1 MQAWR
6 RGEFTGRIMDRS
18 HAAPGGS
25 LESLHYS
32 VGLSTYPSSP
42 LSIRSVT
49 RSLLGLRTWRGPRC
63 GTGTVHSVSLCPKL
77 PRRLTMRKQT
87 RHHEIEFIS
96 RSLSA
101 GLLEH
106 ICVTLHNVWEYDES
120 RRRDQ
125 ADHTGF
131 DMARVHSMVQEVE
144 TLQAQLEATE
154 DDDEQRALEED
165 ITGRILWFYWCGIHS
180 EVDHILALVANE
192 TRNRYMGVGYDYRD
206 LNETAKIFRRTLLVG
221 PADDIADFRRIMF
234 DAGAGVSKHKLWL
247 AARAAGQNGNM
258 TGGLC
263 RNAPATGSAIG
274 PPTTGLDNDA
284 TGVVVPGDYT
294 DTTCLQVV

>member
-1 MQAWR
+1 MVLLVR
-6 RGEFTGRIMDRS
+6 NPFRS
-18 HAAPGGS
+18 
-25 LESLHYS
+25 
-32 VGLSTYPSSP
+32 
-42 LSIRSVT
+42 
-49 RSLLGLRTWRGPRC
+49 GPHI
-63 GTGTVHSVSLCPKL
+63 GTGKPN
-77 PRRLTMRKQT
+77 
-87 RHHEIEFIS
+87 
-96 RSLSA
+96 
-101 GLLEH
+101 
-106 ICVTLHNVWEYDES
+106 NVFVDIL
-120 RRRDQ
+120 DI
-125 ADHTGF
+125 
-131 DMARVHSMVQEVE
+131 
-144 TLQAQLEATE
+144 LQ
-154 DDDEQRALEED
+154 
-165 ITGRILWFYWCGIHS
+165 
-180 EVDHILALVANE
+180 VANE